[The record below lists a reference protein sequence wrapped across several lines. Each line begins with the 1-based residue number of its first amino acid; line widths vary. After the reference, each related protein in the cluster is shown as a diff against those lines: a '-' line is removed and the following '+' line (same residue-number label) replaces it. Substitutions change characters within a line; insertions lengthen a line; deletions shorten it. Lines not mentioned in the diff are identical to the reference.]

1 MAFMMPVMKNNYDIY
16 KDRSRKT
23 SECSNSST
31 SASGPAGTP
40 SVASAMGVQNV
51 RRQRLKSESF
61 ASSPSHTQR
70 MQMQRCQSQ
79 KTFPRNAS
87 RASQC
92 STSGAL
98 SPTRSFCQASNS
110 PPKNASHDSADNAQ
124 PDMTKFHLRLVEKL
138 RKSFRKDSAKRS

>member
-23 SECSNSST
+23 SECSVS
-31 SASGPAGTP
+31 SGPAGTP
-40 SVASAMGVQNV
+40 SLSSAMGVSQNV

-61 ASSPSHTQR
+61 ASSPSHTYR

-79 KTFPRNAS
+79 KTFPRNSS
-87 RASQC
+87 RTSQC

-110 PPKNASHDSADNAQ
+110 PPKNNDASNDNTDSQ
-124 PDMTKFHLRLVEKL
+124 PEITKFHMRLVEKL